1 MRFQVLLKTFQPA
14 LVSSCC
20 FFSFLSLV
28 CLWYFT
34 LNVPQSKG
42 SYETRQKQ
50 KPLSITQQTGN
61 CGKALE
67 RGCLSLLNSSFGCP
81 PPCGVPPELHFIWRF
96 LSCLAHCDNSTTYP
110 SQLAGVS
117 GKGALQTLLGKWT
130 GGLEKQLDS
139 QLAHGA
145 HSRKSSLHAACCGA
159 SQRGGA
165 RLPSWQGKREAWRSG
180 LLSVWLRR
188 LCKRPRN
195 EVQFPLACL
204 VLDLLPQLRGREY

>member
-1 MRFQVLLKTFQPA
+1 MLHVSLCGKWGQFPGFRVWQGHVGQCAGQAALLLYFSGLCNGAQLYLAHSWANKVVYYKWRSQLGLEPQSSGNISTNLVWVSNCSEMWNEVGFMRFQVLLKTFQPA

-20 FFSFLSLV
+20 FFSFLPLM

-67 RGCLSLLNSSFGCP
+67 RGCLSLLNSPFSCP

-110 SQLAGVS
+110 S
-117 GKGALQTLLGKWT
+117 
-130 GGLEKQLDS
+130 
-139 QLAHGA
+139 
-145 HSRKSSLHAACCGA
+145 
-159 SQRGGA
+159 
-165 RLPSWQGKREAWRSG
+165 
-180 LLSVWLRR
+180 
-188 LCKRPRN
+188 
-195 EVQFPLACL
+195 
-204 VLDLLPQLRGREY
+204 